1 MKTTFATARG
11 RALLCA
17 GASFAALA
25 LSTPAFAQNAEDD
38 GTVTPDCAD
47 VDNDGECDPS
57 ADAGA
62 GATSSGL
69 IIVSGTRIAR
79 PNLDS
84 PVPVTSV
91 EASEILDDGAI

>member
-47 VDNDGECDPS
+47 VDNDGE
-57 ADAGA
+57 
-62 GATSSGL
+62 
-69 IIVSGTRIAR
+69 
-79 PNLDS
+79 
-84 PVPVTSV
+84 
-91 EASEILDDGAI
+91 